1 MPSHAD
7 RRNTPPVKGEHPQGM
22 GKSSPETGRLSIVGI
37 GPGGP
42 DQMTGMAKEAIA
54 GADCIIG
61 NGLYLDQIAP
71 LLSGKEII
79 RSSMGKEVE
88 RARQAVELACSRDVV
103 VVSGGDPGVY
113 GMASIVLEVLEHS
126 GLGIPAE
133 VVPGVTAATAA
144 ASRLGAPLSGDFVV
158 ISLSDLLTPWE
169 EIRRRLGLAFQM
181 GVPVVVYN
189 PRSRGRRDHLAVA
202 LAVAMEHLPPGTPVG
217 FVKNAFREGE
227 KVTVTTLVEAMD
239 RIEEADMHATIIIGG
254 RETRIWRRGEDAKG
268 IITPRGYERKYLY

>member
-7 RRNTPPVKGEHPQGM
+7 RSCAPPAKG
-22 GKSSPETGRLSIVGI
+22 GRLSIVGI
-37 GPGGP
+37 GPGGQ
-42 DQMTGMAKEAIA
+42 DQMTGRARDAIA

-71 LLSGKEII
+71 LLLGKEII

-88 RARQAVELACSRDVV
+88 RARQAVELACSRAVA

-126 GLGIPAE
+126 GIEIPVE

-144 ASRLGAPLSGDFVV
+144 ASRLGAPLSGDFMV

-169 EIRRRLGLAFQM
+169 EIERRLGLAFRM
-181 GVPVVVYN
+181 GVPLVLYN

-202 LAVAMEHLPPGTPVG
+202 LALAMEHLPPGTPVG
-217 FVKNAFREGE
+217 FVKDAYREGE
-227 KVTVTTLVEAMD
+227 KLTITTLGEAMD

-268 IITPRGYERKYLY
+268 IITPRGYERKYFY

>member
-1 MPSHAD
+1 LPSPAD
-7 RRNTPPVKGEHPQGM
+7 RNCGPPLKGRLLTG
-22 GKSSPETGRLSIVGI
+22 GRLSIVGI
-37 GPGGP
+37 GPGGLG
-42 DQMTGMAKEAIA
+42 QMTARARDVIA
-54 GADCIIG
+54 EADCIIG
-61 NGLYLDQIAP
+61 NGLYLDQIVP
-71 LLSGKEII
+71 LLPGKEII

-88 RARQAVELACSRDVV
+88 RARQAVELACSRAVA

-126 GLGIPAE
+126 GLGIPVE
-133 VVPGVTAATAA
+133 IVPGVTAATAA

-169 EIRRRLGLAFQM
+169 EIERRLGLAFQM
-181 GVPVVVYN
+181 GVPVVLYN

-202 LAVAMEHLPPGTPVG
+202 LALAMKHLPPTTPIG
-217 FVKNAFREGE
+217 FVKDAYREGE
-227 KVTVTTLVEAMD
+227 MVIVTTLKGGMD

-254 RETRIWRRGEDAKG
+254 RETRIWRRGDDAKG